1 MKEIERIQRKAL
13 KRIFKLPVST
23 TYTGMLMETGIWPAE
38 VRIKYAS
45 LMLYYNIKNINEER
59 KIKMT
64 EQGKKNYSNTL
75 VLQIAKTLEI
85 EIDKVTGTKSQQG
98 KKEVDEKVTS
108 KIKERMIEEMTGR
121 T

>member
-23 TYTGMLMETGIWPAE
+23 TYTGILMETGIWPAE

-45 LMLYYNIKNINEER
+45 LMLYYNIKNSNEER
-59 KIKMT
+59 KIKRT
-64 EQGKKNYSNTL
+64 EQGKKNYSNT
-75 VLQIAKTLEI
+75 VEQQIAKTLEI
-85 EIDKVTGTKSQQG
+85 EIDKVTGTKSQHG
-98 KKEVDEKVTS
+98 KMEVDEKVTS
-108 KIKERMIEEMTGR
+108 KIKKRMIEEMAGR